1 MAKIALGLATSHGP
15 QLLTPP
21 QYWSLREEVD
31 RKNAALHFRGHTYTF
46 DQLESLRRGDGI
58 AENASA
64 QARQAHF
71 DRCQVAM
78 AKLVEVYARAK
89 PDVAVILGNDQFEV
103 FTEVNIPAFSVFWGE
118 YVEGIPKT
126 PEQRAM
132 IPAGAAFA
140 EEGYCPSR
148 RTRYACE
155 PVLGKHLIEHLICA
169 EFDVAQSTR
178 LPVGRMGNNGVP
190 HAYGYIYRQLMRDQ
204 VIPHVPVMIN
214 THSPPNRP
222 TARRCLE
229 FGRALAAAIQRW
241 PSEVRVAVIASGGL
255 THYVIDELLDQD
267 FLDAAKAGDHER
279 ILAIPEN
286 RYEAGTAEIKNWL
299 PLVGAMNAINLP
311 MTVIDYVPCYR
322 SEAGTGN
329 AMGFAYWGED

>member
-1 MAKIALGLATSHGP
+1 MAKIVLGLATSHGP

-21 QYWSLREEVD
+21 QHWSLREEAD
-31 RKNAALHFRGHTYTF
+31 RKNTSLYFDGQIYTF
-46 DQLESLRRGDGI
+46 DQLAQHRCGDGI
-58 AENASA
+58 AEKATP
-64 QARQAHF
+64 QARRAHF
-71 DRCQVAM
+71 DRCQAAM
-78 AKLVEVYARAK
+78 VRLAEVYARAQ

-140 EEGYCPSR
+140 EEGYYPAQ
-148 RTRYACE
+148 RTRYACD
-155 PVLGKHLIEHLICA
+155 PQLGKHVIERLILA
-169 EFDVAQSTR
+169 EFDIAQSTR
-178 LPVGRMGNNGVP
+178 LPVGRLGNNSVP
-190 HAYGYIYRQLMRDQ
+190 HAYGYIYRQVMRDQ

-214 THSPPNRP
+214 THNPPNRP
-222 TARRCLE
+222 TARRCLD
-229 FGRALAAAIQRW
+229 FGRVLASAIESW
-241 PSEVRVAVIASGGL
+241 PSEARVAVIASGGL
-255 THYVIDELLDQD
+255 THYVIDEGLDRD

-279 ILAIPEN
+279 IVAIPEN

-299 PLVGAMNAINLP
+299 PLVGAMTALGLP
-311 MTVIDYVPCYR
+311 MTLVDYVPCYR

-329 AMGFAYWGED
+329 AMGFAYWEKH